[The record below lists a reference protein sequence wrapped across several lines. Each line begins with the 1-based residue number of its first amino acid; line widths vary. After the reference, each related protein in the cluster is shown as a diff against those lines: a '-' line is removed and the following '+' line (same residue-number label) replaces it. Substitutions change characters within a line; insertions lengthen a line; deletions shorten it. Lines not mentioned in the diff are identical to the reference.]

1 MEASVKSD
9 DEREITEVEERKK
22 PGPKPGSKRPHQ
34 VPLDVI
40 AANLP
45 NIKFTKKQL
54 KELRTNQTAPAP
66 KRERTEAQ
74 KQATAK
80 GLESIKRWQAE
91 RRAKKAEESANY
103 VPLVSHAH
111 GLRKD
116 GKKYDGP
123 DGTYEKPAPKAT
135 APSPPSEDEDEDVS
149 ESSASEPEATETEL
163 STTDAEAVGL
173 KGRRRVT
180 RQTKAAVKQL
190 AVVNKALGPAPE
202 AAPAAPRRAPAPK
215 VAAPEPA
222 PAPAK
227 PTNPYATMLAGVWRP
242 RV

>member
-1 MEASVKSD
+1 MEVKS
-9 DEREITEVEERKK
+9 ENAPEITEVEERKK
-22 PGPKPGSKRPHQ
+22 PGPKPGSKRPYT

-40 AANLP
+40 AENLP
-45 NIKFTKKQL
+45 NIKLTRKQL
-54 KELRTNQTAPAP
+54 KELRTKQGAPAP
-66 KRERTEAQ
+66 KRELTEKQKAALAKGTEA
-74 KQATAK
+74 
-80 GLESIKRWQAE
+80 IKRWQAE
-91 RRAKKAEESANY
+91 RRAKKAEEAANY
-103 VPLVSHAH
+103 VPLVSNAHA
-111 GLRKD
+111 LNKN

-123 DGTYEKPAPKAT
+123 DGTYEKPAPKAPAP

-215 VAAPEPA
+215 VAAPVPA

-227 PTNPYATMLAGVWRP
+227 PANPYASMLAGVWRP